1 MVIPLGGRQQAPS
14 VIFEFEV
21 RPVAMT
27 TAVVSARRFS
37 SNTARPLS
45 CLLLFPN
52 RSLLP
57 LVAIVRFVRDYQD
70 HARSVIVM
78 CIRATT
84 IFFKFLALFQIFF
97 LGDFLLLN
105 SSVVLLRLTPKCTLQ
120 LATQTACNWI

>member
-1 MVIPLGGRQQAPS
+1 V
-14 VIFEFEV
+14 
-21 RPVAMT
+21 
-27 TAVVSARRFS
+27 FS

-84 IFFKFLALFQIFF
+84 FFFLVLALFHIVFF
-97 LGDFLLLN
+97 GRF
-105 SSVVLLRLTPKCTLQ
+105 SSVEFQCGFIKTYTKVHVATSHTNCVQLDIVAGSQYFSDEPIKVDYMCFTPRAYLL
-120 LATQTACNWI
+120 